1 MLHCANASGNLAGD
15 MTVLE
20 RQRARMKWQE
30 EQGYFSG
37 FNAVFSSSSSSSLH
51 VQDSLMLAADS
62 GCALGE
68 VVAQAQ
74 AQAQTRSMNKPS
86 LAGFDSSSSISRTFS
101 CPPALVEPEPRPR
114 PTDSSFGKECLK
126 KRKPDKL
133 HNAKFVTENDTKDKR
148 IKVGADDEQSKITG
162 SPKSNTKTNSN
173 KREAWA
179 DTSNSKQNSKP
190 SEVQNQKPDY
200 IHVRARRGQATDSH
214 SLAERVRRE
223 KISER
228 MKYLQ
233 DLVPG
238 CNKIT
243 GKAGMLDEIINYVQ
257 SLQRQV
263 EFLSMKLAAVN
274 PRLEFSVD
282 DLFEKEVFPTSAA
295 NFPNIGMSSDLTNSA
310 YLQFNSPQQMVS
322 YGGLDTGINPPCMGL
337 KRSISAHVS
346 MPETYH
352 HSSCFTQMLPSSAW
366 EGDFQNLCNLDFD
379 QVRATSFPSHLSSGL
394 VEAGNH
400 LKMEM

>member
-133 HNAKFVTENDTKDKR
+133 HNAKVC
-148 IKVGADDEQSKITG
+148 
-162 SPKSNTKTNSN
+162 
-173 KREAWA
+173 
-179 DTSNSKQNSKP
+179 
-190 SEVQNQKPDY
+190 
-200 IHVRARRGQATDSH
+200 
-214 SLAERVRRE
+214 ERRRE
-223 KISER
+223 KRE
-228 MKYLQ
+228 K
-233 DLVPG
+233 
-238 CNKIT
+238 K
-243 GKAGMLDEIINYVQ
+243 MLCI
-257 SLQRQV
+257 L
-263 EFLSMKLAAVN
+263 
-274 PRLEFSVD
+274 
-282 DLFEKEVFPTSAA
+282 
-295 NFPNIGMSSDLTNSA
+295 
-310 YLQFNSPQQMVS
+310 
-322 YGGLDTGINPPCMGL
+322 
-337 KRSISAHVS
+337 
-346 MPETYH
+346 
-352 HSSCFTQMLPSSAW
+352 
-366 EGDFQNLCNLDFD
+366 
-379 QVRATSFPSHLSSGL
+379 
-394 VEAGNH
+394 
-400 LKMEM
+400 